1 MFQSSKTPKICGT
14 SYFDAKHQEVIL
26 RNQLNDIIV
35 ANHGQAE
42 SITPEEIEGT
52 FQIATVH
59 TVLPRI
65 FFLTGNKYLV
75 HVFPHPSTAL
85 SWEDNT
91 NVWFCG
97 GGVCGSGR
105 QPHL

>member
-1 MFQSSKTPKICGT
+1 M
-14 SYFDAKHQEVIL
+14 KHQRFAAPVIL
-26 RNQLNDIIV
+26 MRNTKKLLGNQLNDIIV
-35 ANHGQAE
+35 ANQGQAE
-42 SITPEEIEGT
+42 LITPEEIEGT
-52 FQIATVH
+52 VQIATVH
-59 TVLPRI
+59 TMLPRI

-91 NVWFCG
+91 NVLFCG